1 MRLSQKTTEKEV
13 LKGEKKKL
21 KGNGGI
27 VDGRHG
33 DTAKRGDDWERAANG
48 SGRRTARYAEI
59 KTRG

>member
-1 MRLSQKTTEKEV
+1 M